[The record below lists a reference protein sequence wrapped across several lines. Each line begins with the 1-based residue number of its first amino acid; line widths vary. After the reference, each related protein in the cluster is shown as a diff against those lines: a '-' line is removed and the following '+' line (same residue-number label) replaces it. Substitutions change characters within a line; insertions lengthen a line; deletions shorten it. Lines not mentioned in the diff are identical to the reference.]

1 MSNFPVAGVRTLLVN
16 GAQLACLEQ
25 GEGQSVVFVHGGYSD
40 LRTWL
45 PQLAAFGDE
54 YRAVAYSRR
63 YARPNED
70 IPEGQD
76 DQIGPHVDDLLSLLR
91 SLDLA
96 PAHLVGNSCGAF
108 ICLLAALREP
118 SLVTR
123 EDRIFP
129 QGGV

>member
-1 MSNFPVAGVRTLLVN
+1 MSDFPVAGVRTLLVN

-76 DQIGPHVDDLLSLLR
+76 DQIGPHVDD
-91 SLDLA
+91 
-96 PAHLVGNSCGAF
+96 C
-108 ICLLAALREP
+108 
-118 SLVTR
+118 
-123 EDRIFP
+123 
-129 QGGV
+129 